1 LANTAK
7 NEEAKLSCD
16 NFGTY
21 LHACLTKSV
30 KNIMIAL
37 VFLITPAAKVDHLW
51 MTPPPVRDA

>member
-1 LANTAK
+1 
-7 NEEAKLSCD
+7 
-16 NFGTY
+16 